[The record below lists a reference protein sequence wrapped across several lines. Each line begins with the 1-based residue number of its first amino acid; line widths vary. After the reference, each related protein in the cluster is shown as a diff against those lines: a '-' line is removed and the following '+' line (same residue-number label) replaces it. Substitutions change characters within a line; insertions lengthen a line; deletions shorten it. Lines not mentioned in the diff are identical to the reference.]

1 MTSTKCPQPSW
12 IRSRGVRRHAH
23 LCNTGDWWRKPG
35 RGVRVTHLGAS
46 SWNLQVSF
54 RTYVFKKIH
63 QCSSSFLHFR
73 YLQYF
78 SFARL
83 PWDSHPCDRHQRP
96 QRPHAWSGPPDRP
109 RPSRSSLPVA
119 LVTTE
124 RRQNFGNWNSH
135 QLPIQ
140 YPKQTKTKAV
150 KWAQGYQKRENLVLC
165 LTNIQRWLPAAA
177 LEGCHCD
184 QGSCWAKQSAHC
196 PPAATD
202 EFTLAR
208 PFFRQNEFSFAN
220 GIWSWLW
227 QVPPCKPEASS
238 PCIYAW
244 KALPPP
250 TDVKLKWNPTHKG
263 DLGGFSFFVTLQG
276 WRWFKPC
283 LQGSSEY
290 SSAWLLCKVS
300 KVLLMVALRHTRCQ
314 QKHPKHATPPEFG
327 LSQTIQNTNLEDCP
341 EIRKLEM
348 LRLRR

>member
-1 MTSTKCPQPSW
+1 MSLKKTSMFPHLSSTSGTCSISVSPGCLGIVTLATATKGHSGRTHDLGHQIALGRQGLHCLW
-12 IRSRGVRRHAH
+12 R
-23 LCNTGDWWRKPG
+23 WWRRRDAKILETETPISYQYSIRNKQKP
-35 RGVRVTHLGAS
+35 
-46 SWNLQVSF
+46 
-54 RTYVFKKIH
+54 
-63 QCSSSFLHFR
+63 
-73 YLQYF
+73 
-78 SFARL
+78 
-83 PWDSHPCDRHQRP
+83 
-96 QRPHAWSGPPDRP
+96 
-109 RPSRSSLPVA
+109 
-119 LVTTE
+119 
-124 RRQNFGNWNSH
+124 
-135 QLPIQ
+135 
-140 YPKQTKTKAV
+140 KAV

-250 TDVKLKWNPTHKG
+250 TDVKLKWNPTHNG
-263 DLGGFSFFVTLQG
+263 DLGGFSFFGNSSGMAMVQTLS
-276 WRWFKPC
+276 PS
-283 LQGSSEY
+283 QGSSEY

-327 LSQTIQNTNLEDCP
+327 LSQTIQNTNLEDYP